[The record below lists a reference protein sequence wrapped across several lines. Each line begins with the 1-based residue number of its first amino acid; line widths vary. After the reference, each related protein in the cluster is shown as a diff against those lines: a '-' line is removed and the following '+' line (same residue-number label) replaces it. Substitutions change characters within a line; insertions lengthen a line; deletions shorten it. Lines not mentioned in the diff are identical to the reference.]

1 MIFKGFSVVFGYVL
15 FCILFV
21 VVIVLVLV
29 LVLRSVNWEA
39 SYGYGDVL
47 DLTERPCLKE

>member
-15 FCILFV
+15 FCVLF

-29 LVLRSVNWEA
+29 LVLRSVNWET

-47 DLTERPCLKE
+47 DLTERP

>member
-1 MIFKGFSVVFGYVL
+1 MICKDFSVVFGYVL

-21 VVIVLVLV
+21 VVIVLVLVLV

-47 DLTERPCLKE
+47 DLTERP